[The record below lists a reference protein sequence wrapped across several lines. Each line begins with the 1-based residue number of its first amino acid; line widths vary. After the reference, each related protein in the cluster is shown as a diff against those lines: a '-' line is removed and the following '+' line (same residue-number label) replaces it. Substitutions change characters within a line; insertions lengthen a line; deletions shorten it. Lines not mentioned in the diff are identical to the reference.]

1 MTPQPFESY
10 FKSHDHHRLYYQVFK
25 PQKTKGLLLFVHGL
39 NEHSGRYSNPVHFF
53 LKKGYTIYLFD
64 HRGHGKSDGQ
74 RSYVNDFETY
84 LKDLDEFTLFV
95 AQKEKRK
102 KMFMVGHSMGGQ
114 IVLNYLGKCENLLSG
129 FITSSANIEMA
140 MPVPW
145 VKKFL
150 ALHLSRFFPT
160 LSLTNEID
168 PKWISRD
175 SSVVRAYKSD
185 PLVSKNITVK
195 LASEII
201 RNQERLMP
209 LASRIRIP
217 ALMMHAGDD
226 RICSPRGSEQFFEKL
241 SSKDK
246 TLIIYDKF
254 YHELFNEFGKE
265 KVFKD
270 METWLMKHL

>member
-1 MTPQPFESY
+1 MTQGTFESY

-25 PQKTKGLLLFVHGL
+25 PQKTKGVLLFVHGL
-39 NEHSGRYSNPVHFF
+39 NEHSGRYSNPVHYFI
-53 LKKGYTIYLFD
+53 KKGFTIYLFD

-74 RSYVNDFETY
+74 RSYVNDFEAY

-95 AQKEKRK
+95 CQKEKK
-102 KMFMVGHSMGGQ
+102 KKIFMVGHSLGGQ
-114 IVLNYLGKCENLLSG
+114 IVLNYLAKYENSLSG
-129 FITSSANIEMA
+129 FITSSANIEVA
-140 MPVPW
+140 MPISW

-150 ALHLSRFFPT
+150 VLHLSRFFPT
-160 LSLTNEID
+160 LSLAHSID
-168 PKWISRD
+168 PHWISRD
-175 SSVVRAYKSD
+175 LSVVMAYKKD

-201 RNQERLMP
+201 RNQEGIMR
-209 LASRIRIP
+209 LASKIRIP

-226 RICSPRGSEQFFEKL
+226 RICSPRGSEHFFEKL
-241 SSKDK
+241 TSKDK

-265 KVFKD
+265 KVFRD
-270 METWLMKHL
+270 MEAWIKKHL